1 MEPRA
6 GIQISTR
13 AFAQSALILL
23 ALMIL
28 AGVLTLVLPAGRY
41 ARATVEGREVILPD
55 SYQPMVRPDY
65 PVWRWFTAPIEVLGG
80 PQGLTILTIL
90 IFILMIGASFA
101 VLERA
106 GILQAALEGIVA
118 RLGGRKYV
126 LLLAISLFFM
136 LLGAF
141 FGIFEEVVPLV
152 PLMIALAHSLG
163 WDSLVG
169 LGMSILATN
178 VGFSAA
184 ITNPFTIGV
193 AQRLAGLPLY
203 SATLFRVPVFLAFY
217 ALLAIFL
224 VVYARRVERQPEASP
239 VAREEKAASRRTLA
253 DAPRPERTP
262 RLRPALVWFGGFLA
276 LILLV
281 LLGGP
286 LVPALRDYAL
296 PLVGLLFL
304 IAGIG
309 AGWVSGAKGK
319 MILRTVGHGMAGIAP
334 AIPLILMAASVQHI
348 VTRGLVIDTLLNR
361 ASTSLSGANPLFSA
375 LGIFGLTLLIEFFV
389 ASGSA
394 KAFLLMPILVPLA
407 DLIGVTRQTAV
418 LAYCFGD
425 GFSNLL
431 YPTNPVLLIS
441 LGLTVVT
448 FPKWLRWSVVLW
460 AGIAVLSIAILSL
473 AVAIGLGPF

>member
-1 MEPRA
+1 MEQRP

-23 ALMIL
+23 AFMIL
-28 AGVLTLVLPAGRY
+28 AGVLTLVLPAGWY

-55 SYQPMVRPDY
+55 SYQLAARPDY
-65 PVWRWFTAPIEVLGG
+65 PAWRWLTAPIEVLGG
-80 PQGLTILTIL
+80 PQGLNIITIL

-106 GILQAALEGIVA
+106 GILQSALEWIVA

-126 LLLAISLFFM
+126 LLLAVSFFFM

-141 FGIFEEVVPLV
+141 FGIFEEIVPLV

-203 SATLFRVPVFLAFY
+203 SATLFRIPVFLIFY
-217 ALLAIFL
+217 VLLALFL
-224 VVYARRVERQPEASP
+224 VRYARRVERRPEASP
-239 VAREEKAASRRTLA
+239 VAREEKATRMRTLA
-253 DAPRPERTP
+253 DAPRPAHTP
-262 RLRPALVWFGGFLA
+262 RLGPALIWFGGFLA

-281 LLGGP
+281 LVAGP
-286 LVPALRDYAL
+286 LLPAVRDYAL
-296 PLVGLLFL
+296 PLVGILFL
-304 IAGIG
+304 IAGVG
-309 AGWVSGAKGK
+309 AGLVAGAEGK
-319 MILRTVGHGMAGIAP
+319 RILQTVGGGLAGIAP

-348 VTRGLVIDTLLNR
+348 VTQGMVIDTLLNR
-361 ASTSLSGANPLFSA
+361 ASLTLSGANPFLSA
-375 LGIFGLTLLIEFFV
+375 LGIFGLTLGIEFFV

-407 DLIGVTRQTAV
+407 DLIGVTRQATV

-448 FPKWLRWSVVLW
+448 YPKWLRWSLPLW
-460 AGIAVLSIAILSL
+460 AGIAALSVAFLAL
-473 AVAIGLGPF
+473 AVAVGLGPF

>member
-1 MEPRA
+1 MEQRT

-13 AFAQSALILL
+13 AFLQSALILL

-41 ARATVEGREVILPD
+41 ERTTLEGREAILPG
-55 SYQPMVRPDY
+55 SFQLVERPDY
-65 PVWRWFTAPIEVLGG
+65 PVWRWFTAPIEVLAG
-80 PQGLTILTIL
+80 PQGLTVITIL
-90 IFILMIGASFA
+90 IFLLMVGASFA
-101 VLERA
+101 VLQAA
-106 GILQAALEGIVA
+106 GILQAALARVVQ
-118 RLGGRKYV
+118 RLGGHKYV
-126 LLLAISLFFM
+126 LLLAVSFLFM

-203 SATLFRVPVFLAFY
+203 SGTLFRIPVFLVFY
-217 ALLAIFL
+217 ALLMLFL
-224 VVYARRVERQPEASP
+224 VAYARRVEHQPGASP
-239 VAREEKAASRRTLA
+239 IAREDQAARLDTSPA
-253 DAPRPERTP
+253 AQGPAAAPRLGPS
-262 RLRPALVWFGGFLA
+262 LLWFAGFLG

-281 LLGGP
+281 LVAGP
-286 LVPALRDYAL
+286 LVPAIRDYAL

-304 IAGIG
+304 IAGVG
-309 AGWVSGAKGK
+309 AGLISGSGGRK
-319 MILRTVGHGMAGIAP
+319 ILGTLGRGMLGIAP
-334 AIPLILMAASVQHI
+334 AIPLILMAASIQHI
-348 VTRGLVIDTLLNR
+348 VAQGMVIDTLLNR
-361 ASTSLSGANPLFSA
+361 ASLSLSGASPLLST

-407 DLIGVTRQTAV
+407 DLIGVTRQTTV

-448 FPKWLRWSVVLW
+448 FPKWLRWSLPLW
-460 AGIAVLSIAILSL
+460 IGIAVVAIAFLAL
-473 AVAIGLGPF
+473 AVALHLGPF

>member
-1 MEPRA
+1 MEQRA

-13 AFAQSALILL
+13 AFLQSALILL
-23 ALMIL
+23 ALIIL
-28 AGVLTLVLPAGRY
+28 AGALTLVLPAGRY
-41 ARATVEGREVILPD
+41 ERATVEGREIILPD
-55 SYQPMVRPDY
+55 SFQTVQRPDY
-65 PVWRWFTAPIEVLGG
+65 PAWRWFTAPIEVLAG
-80 PQGLTILTIL
+80 PQGLTVITIL
-90 IFILMIGASFA
+90 IFILMVGASFA

-106 GILQAALEGIVA
+106 GILQAALDGIVR

-126 LLLAISLFFM
+126 LLLAVSFFFM

-193 AQRLAGLPLY
+193 AQRLADLPLY
-203 SATLFRVPVFLAFY
+203 SGTLFRIPVFLVFY
-217 ALLAIFL
+217 ALLALFL
-224 VVYARRVERQPEASP
+224 MRYARRIERRPEASP
-239 VAREEKAASRRTLA
+239 IAKEDQAARLRARAEAPGAGA
-253 DAPRPERTP
+253 APRLGPS
-262 RLRPALVWFGGFLA
+262 LVWFGAFIG
-276 LILLV
+276 LILVVLV
-281 LLGGP
+281 VGP
-286 LVPALRDYAL
+286 MLPSIRDYAL
-296 PLVGLLFL
+296 PLVGILFL
-304 IAGIG
+304 IAGVG
-309 AGWVSGAKGK
+309 AGWIAGAGGK
-319 MILRTVGHGMAGIAP
+319 RVLQTVGRGMAGIAP

-348 VTRGLVIDTLLNR
+348 VTQGMVIDTLLNR
-361 ASTSLSGANPLFSA
+361 ASLSLSSASPLLSA
-375 LGIFGLTLLIEFFV
+375 LGIFGLTLAIEFFV

-448 FPKWLRWSVVLW
+448 FPKWLRWSLTLW
-460 AGIAVLSIAILSL
+460 AGIAVVSAGFPAL